1 MADDDYA
8 PALEM
13 DGASAREASDVT
25 HHERVDTAAAPPP
38 APKPVGDDP
47 NSPPQVP
54 VAEPASRAK
63 ARAMFR
69 DLSAK
74 VMKGELSIDTGSDL
88 VPVEH
93 DAPAAAP
100 PPKHTA
106 PVPAAPV
113 PPTASPAAQAAAAIA
128 PPVAPTRQVPPPQ
141 PPPHDVGKAEAEQRK
156 LLLDMR
162 QKDLEAREAALVA
175 KEKQLPSRE
184 KLLDRP
190 VQTLAEYIRD
200 VYGITDDNE
209 LKDTITDLMTE
220 MSEQYHGVKLP
231 DEIKT
236 RVDSRKALRSVKA
249 YKAGLDRERAELQ
262 AKAEAQSKADADARD
277 KAEAVEHEKRAVAQL
292 TGLLD
297 AQQAQFP
304 YLVVQDNHAAI
315 VWEVLKERH
324 NRGLTTNWADAA
336 KYANDYYQA
345 EHERSQTE
353 SAKRAARLQTLLAP
367 AATAAPAPAV
377 ASPGGAPGP
386 APTPHAP
393 AVPAPQP
400 PAEPQILTGDPS
412 EIIGED
418 RKEARARSLR
428 KLIAKHGLGA
438 NSA

>member
-8 PALEM
+8 PALETGPA
-13 DGASAREASDVT
+13 DREASDVT
-25 HHERVDTAAAPPP
+25 HHERVDTAAVPPP

-47 NSPPQVP
+47 NNPPQVP
-54 VAEPASRAK
+54 TAEPASRAK

-93 DAPAAAP
+93 DTPAAAP
-100 PPKHTA
+100 KPTPAAA
-106 PVPAAPV
+106 PAPV

-128 PPVAPTRQVPPPQ
+128 PPAAPRAAPPIQ
-141 PPPHDVGKAEAEQRK
+141 PAHDVGKAEAEQRK

-162 QKDLEAREAALVA
+162 QKDLEAREAALVER
-175 KEKQLPSRE
+175 EKQLPSRE
-184 KLLDRP
+184 KLLDQP
-190 VQTLAEYIRD
+190 VQTLASYIRD
-200 VYGITDDNE
+200 VYGITDDAE

-262 AKAEAQSKADADARD
+262 AKAEEQRKADNEARE
-277 KAEAVEHEKRAVAQL
+277 KAEAAEHEKRAVSQL
-292 TGLLD
+292 TGLID
-297 AQQAQFP
+297 AQQAQYP

-324 NRGLTTNWADAA
+324 NRGLSTDWAEAA
-336 KYANDYYQA
+336 KYANDYYQS
-345 EHERSQTE
+345 EHEKSQTE
-353 SAKRAARLQTLLAP
+353 AAKRAARLQTLLAP

-386 APTPHAP
+386 APTPRAP
-393 AVPAPQP
+393 AAPAPQP
-400 PAEPQILTGDPS
+400 PAEPQVLTGDPS
-412 EIIGED
+412 EIIGEG

-428 KLIAKHGLGA
+428 ALIAKHGLGA